1 MTAGR
6 KAAFVSLMLAAGT
19 IVGICWAAAGTKLYV
34 DGKLASSRVVIVDG
48 RAYVPVVD
56 VAEAL
61 GMTVGQVEDG
71 YALTRE
77 GGANQ
82 VEGVAQGGIGDELF
96 TGKWR
101 LQVVD
106 IKQAGDQYTERYY
119 QQERTIKPNGA
130 DEELIVLNCRVKN
143 ATEATVSPILTERL
157 PGNTALADAA
167 EHSYAP
173 IDYDA
178 RQEINKT
185 QSYAASPLLPGA
197 AAEFAL
203 VFSVPKGTAPKALVF
218 SLMAYPDDV
227 GKDEHTDVRVELSG
241 GNLAAGQ

>member
-1 MTAGR
+1 MKAGR
-6 KAAFVSLMLAAGT
+6 RAALVGLILTTAIAA
-19 IVGICWAAAGTKLYV
+19 GICWAAAGTKLYM
-34 DGKLASSRVVIVDG
+34 DGKLASSRVVVVDG

-56 VAEAL
+56 VAQAL
-61 GMTVGQVEDG
+61 GMVVGEAEDG
-71 YALTRE
+71 YSLTRE

-82 VEGVAQGGIGDELF
+82 VEGVAQGGVGDELF

-101 LQVVD
+101 FQVL
-106 IKQAGDQYTERYY
+106 KMERAGQQYQERHY

-143 ATEATVSPILTERL
+143 ATDEAVSPILTERL
-157 PGNTALADAA
+157 PGNTALADDA

-185 QSYAASPLLPGA
+185 QSYAASALLPGA
-197 AAEFAL
+197 ASEFAL
-203 VFSVPKGTAPKALVF
+203 VFSVPKGTTLKALVF
-218 SLMAYPDDV
+218 SLMAYPNDV
-227 GKDEHTDVRVELSG
+227 GKDEHTDVRVH
-241 GNLAAGQ
+241 LAAGSSGVDQ

>member
-1 MTAGR
+1 MNTGRSVALAGLILTAG
-6 KAAFVSLMLAAGT
+6 
-19 IVGICWAAAGTKLYV
+19 IVAGICWAAAGTKLYV

-101 LQVVD
+101 FQVLSVE
-106 IKQAGDQYTERYY
+106 QGRDQYTERYY
-119 QQERTIKPNGA
+119 QQERSIKPNGA
-130 DEELIVLNCRVKN
+130 DEELIVVNCRVKN

-157 PGNTALADAA
+157 PGDTALADDA

-185 QSYAASPLLPGA
+185 QSYAASALLPGA

-203 VFSVPKGTAPKALVF
+203 AFSVPKGTHPKALVF
-218 SLMAYPDDV
+218 SLMAYPNDV
-227 GKDEHTDVRVELSG
+227 GRDDHTNVRVELSG
-241 GNLAAGQ
+241 GNSATAQ